1 MRKSSKW
8 QDITGLIADSFRM
21 SRANYV
27 VLTISAVVESA
38 RSIFQMMIPAVLI
51 DKITGADAFGSV
63 MKAVFFYALTV
74 LLADASKK
82 ALSLFS
88 TAFGYKAGNRAA
100 LSVGQKGMRIDYG
113 GWEDTETY
121 EGMLRAVRST
131 WVFQNITDLLCENW
145 IASIVTLVPV
155 VYILSYVDVLLLL
168 PLIGLL
174 VLEIFLEKKTDSE
187 VYSLEE
193 GRAADEKKL
202 HYDEKI
208 MTDLKYGKEIRLY
221 GAMEAVVKKYEDS
234 RRKVFRSLKQQKKAE
249 IRFRVCASAITCAE
263 AVLIY
268 LAAIREYGRGTVTI
282 SFFLLFVGA
291 VKLFSESAK
300 SIVENF
306 EWVRDLADYYGDYRR
321 VMEKQEGFLS
331 ADWKKDAVPVPFDI
345 EFRNVS
351 FRYPGA
357 EEYALKDINLTFPY
371 GKKIAIVGE
380 NGAGKTTLAKLL
392 LRLYD
397 VTEGEILVGGTN
409 IKEIEYP
416 AYLKLYAAVF
426 QDYKLHSYSIREN
439 IAFQESGKDELIWDL
454 LRRQGLDEAVRQA
467 PNGLDTFLTKELDQ
481 EGKDFSGGEKQRLAM
496 VRALYRDS
504 PFFVLDEPTAAI
516 DPLAELRYF
525 ESLKE
530 ETKDKTAVFI
540 THRMASTKF
549 ADFIVVLEKGKVEET
564 GDFDALANSGGI
576 FEKLFNI
583 QASYYM
589 IGEKNNLV

>member
-1 MRKSSKW
+1 MNGKKRSKW
-8 QDITGLIADSFRM
+8 RDITGLIADSFRM

-51 DKITGADAFGSV
+51 DKITGAGAFGPV
-63 MKAVFFYALTV
+63 MNAVFFYALIV

-121 EGMLRAVRST
+121 EGMLRAVRNT

-145 IASIVTLVPV
+145 IASIITFVPV
-155 VYILSYVDVLLLL
+155 VYILSYVDVFLLL
-168 PLIGLL
+168 PLSALL
-174 VLEIFLEKKTDSE
+174 ILEVFLEKKTDRR
-187 VYSLEE
+187 VYSLEDD
-193 GRAADEKKL
+193 RAADEKKL
-202 HYDEKI
+202 HYDEKV

-221 GAMEAVVKKYEDS
+221 GAMEAVVKRYEES

-249 IRFRVCASAITCAE
+249 ILFRVCASAIACAE

-268 LAAIREYGRGTVTI
+268 LTAVREYGKGAVTI

-291 VKLFSESAK
+291 VRMFTESVK
-300 SIVENF
+300 SIAENF
-306 EWVRDLADYYGDYRR
+306 EWVRELADYYGDYRR
-321 VMEKQEGFLS
+321 FMEKQEGFLT
-331 ADWKKDAVPVPFDI
+331 AGGKQDAVQVPFAI

-351 FRYPGA
+351 FRYPGT
-357 EEYALKDINLTFPY
+357 EEYVLKDVNLTFPY

-380 NGAGKTTLAKLL
+380 NGAGKTTLVKLL

-397 VTEGEILVGGTN
+397 VTEGEILAGGIN
-409 IKEIEYP
+409 IREIEYS

-426 QDYKLHSYSIREN
+426 QDFRLHSYSIREN
-439 IAFQESGKDELIWDL
+439 IAFQESGKDELIWEL
-454 LRRQGLDEAVRQA
+454 LRRQGLDEAVKQTKK
-467 PNGLDTFLTKELDQ
+467 GLDTFLTKELDRD
-481 EGKDFSGGEKQRLAM
+481 GKDFSGGEKQRLAM
-496 VRALYRDS
+496 VRALYRNS

-530 ETKDKTAVFI
+530 ETKGKTAVFI

-549 ADFIVVLEKGKVEET
+549 ADLIVVLDEGKVEET
-564 GDFDALANSGGI
+564 GDFDTLISSGGT
-576 FEKLFNI
+576 FERLFNI
-583 QASYYM
+583 QASYY
-589 IGEKNNLV
+589 V

>member
-1 MRKSSKW
+1 MNGKKRRKW
-8 QDITGLIADSFRM
+8 RDITGLIADSFRM

-51 DKITGADAFGSV
+51 DKITGAGAFGPV
-63 MKAVFFYALTV
+63 MNAVFFYALIV

-121 EGMLRAVRST
+121 EGMLRAVRNT

-145 IASIVTLVPV
+145 IASIITFVPV
-155 VYILSYVDVLLLL
+155 VYILSYVDVFLLL
-168 PLIGLL
+168 PLSALL
-174 VLEIFLEKKTDSE
+174 ILEVFLEKKTDRR
-187 VYSLEE
+187 VYSLEDD
-193 GRAADEKKL
+193 RAADEKRL
-202 HYDEKI
+202 HYDEKV

-221 GAMEAVVKKYEDS
+221 GAMEAVVKRYEES

-249 IRFRVCASAITCAE
+249 ILFRVCASAIACAE

-268 LAAIREYGRGTVTI
+268 LTAVREYGKGAVTI

-291 VKLFSESAK
+291 VRMFTESVK
-300 SIVENF
+300 SIAENF
-306 EWVRDLADYYGDYRR
+306 EWVRELADYYGDYRR
-321 VMEKQEGFLS
+321 FMEKQEGFLT
-331 ADWKKDAVPVPFDI
+331 AGGKQDAVQVPFAI

-351 FRYPGA
+351 FRYPGT
-357 EEYALKDINLTFPY
+357 EEYVLKDVNLTFPY

-380 NGAGKTTLAKLL
+380 NGAGKTTLVKLL

-397 VTEGEILVGGTN
+397 VTEGEILAGGIN
-409 IKEIEYP
+409 IREIEYS
-416 AYLKLYAAVF
+416 AYLKMYAAVF
-426 QDYKLHSYSIREN
+426 QDFRLHSYSIREN
-439 IAFQESGKDELIWDL
+439 IAFQESGKDELIWEL
-454 LRRQGLDEAVRQA
+454 LRRQGLDEAVKQTKK
-467 PNGLDTFLTKELDQ
+467 GLDTFLTKELDRD
-481 EGKDFSGGEKQRLAM
+481 GKDFSGGEKQRLAM
-496 VRALYRDS
+496 VRALYRNS

-530 ETKDKTAVFI
+530 ETKGKTAVFI

-549 ADFIVVLEKGKVEET
+549 ADLIVVLNEGKVEET
-564 GDFDALANSGGI
+564 GDFDTLISSGGT
-576 FEKLFNI
+576 FERLFNI
-583 QASYYM
+583 QASYY
-589 IGEKNNLV
+589 V

>member
-1 MRKSSKW
+1 MNGKKRRKW
-8 QDITGLIADSFRM
+8 RDITGLIADSFRM

-51 DKITGADAFGSV
+51 DKITGAGAFGPV
-63 MKAVFFYALTV
+63 MNAVFFYALIV

-121 EGMLRAVRST
+121 EGMLRAVRNT

-145 IASIVTLVPV
+145 IASIITFVPV
-155 VYILSYVDVLLLL
+155 VYILSYVDVFLLL
-168 PLIGLL
+168 PLSALL
-174 VLEIFLEKKTDSE
+174 ILEVFLEKKTDRR
-187 VYSLEE
+187 VYSLEDD
-193 GRAADEKKL
+193 RAADEKKL
-202 HYDEKI
+202 HYDEKV

-221 GAMEAVVKKYEDS
+221 GSMEAVVKRYEES

-249 IRFRVCASAITCAE
+249 ILFRVCASAIACAE

-268 LAAIREYGRGTVTI
+268 LTAVREYGKGAVTI

-291 VKLFSESAK
+291 VRMFTESVK
-300 SIVENF
+300 SIAENF
-306 EWVRDLADYYGDYRR
+306 EWVRELADYYGDYRR
-321 VMEKQEGFLS
+321 FMEKQEGFLT
-331 ADWKKDAVPVPFDI
+331 AGGKQDAVQVPFAI

-351 FRYPGA
+351 FRYPGT
-357 EEYALKDINLTFPY
+357 EEYVLKDVNLTFPY

-380 NGAGKTTLAKLL
+380 NGAGKTTLVKLL

-397 VTEGEILVGGTN
+397 VTEGEILAGGIN
-409 IKEIEYP
+409 IREIEYS
-416 AYLKLYAAVF
+416 AYLKMYAAVF
-426 QDYKLHSYSIREN
+426 QDFRLHSYSIREN
-439 IAFQESGKDELIWDL
+439 IAFQESGKDELIWEL
-454 LRRQGLDEAVRQA
+454 LRRQGLDEAVKQTKK
-467 PNGLDTFLTKELDQ
+467 GLDTFLTKELDRD
-481 EGKDFSGGEKQRLAM
+481 GKDFSGGEKQRLAM
-496 VRALYRDS
+496 VRALYRNS

-530 ETKDKTAVFI
+530 ETKGKTAVFI

-549 ADFIVVLEKGKVEET
+549 ADLIVVLNEGKVEET
-564 GDFDALANSGGI
+564 GDFDTLISSGGT
-576 FEKLFNI
+576 FERLFNI
-583 QASYYM
+583 QASYY
-589 IGEKNNLV
+589 V

>member
-1 MRKSSKW
+1 MKKSSKW
-8 QDITGLIADSFRM
+8 QDISGLIADSFRM

-27 VLTISAVVESA
+27 VLTFSAVVESA
-38 RSIFQMMIPAVLI
+38 RSIFQMMIPAMLI
-51 DKITGADAFGSV
+51 DKITGAGAFGSV
-63 MKAVFFYALTV
+63 MNAVFFYALIV

-121 EGMLRAVRST
+121 EGMLRAVRNT

-145 IASIVTLVPV
+145 IASIITLVPV
-155 VYILSYVDVLLLL
+155 LYIFSYVDVFLLL
-168 PLIGLL
+168 PLSGLL
-174 VLEIFLEKKTDSE
+174 ILEVFLEKKTDKR
-187 VYSLEE
+187 VYGLEE

-202 HYDEKI
+202 HYDEKV

-221 GAMEAVVKKYEDS
+221 GAMEAVVKKYEES
-234 RRKVFRSLKQQKKAE
+234 RRKVFCSLQQQKKAE
-249 IRFRVCASAITCAE
+249 ILFRVSASAIACAE

-268 LAAIREYGRGTVTI
+268 LAAIREYGKGAVTI

-291 VKLFSESAK
+291 VRLFTESVK
-300 SIVENF
+300 SIAENF
-306 EWVRDLADYYGDYRR
+306 EWVRELADYYGDYRKF
-321 VMEKQEGFLS
+321 MEKQEGFL
-331 ADWKKDAVPVPFDI
+331 AAGGKKDAVQVPFAI

-351 FRYPGA
+351 FRYPGT
-357 EEYALKDINLTFPY
+357 EEYVLKNINLAFPY

-380 NGAGKTTLAKLL
+380 NGAGKTTLVKLL

-397 VTEGEILVGGTN
+397 VTEGEILVGGIN
-409 IKEIEYP
+409 IKEIEYS

-426 QDYKLHSYSIREN
+426 QDFKLHSYSIREN
-439 IAFQESGKDELIWDL
+439 IAFQESGKDELIWEL
-454 LRRQGLDEAVRQA
+454 LRRQGLDGAVKQTKK
-467 PNGLDTFLTKELDQ
+467 GLDTFLTKELDQ

-496 VRALYRDS
+496 VRALYRNS

-530 ETKDKTAVFI
+530 ETKDRTTVFI

-549 ADFIVVLEKGKVEET
+549 ADIIVVLDQGKVEES
-564 GDFDALANSGGI
+564 GDFDTLINSGGI
-576 FEKLFNI
+576 FERLFNI
-583 QASYYM
+583 QACYYM
-589 IGEKNNLV
+589 

>member
-1 MRKSSKW
+1 MNRMKNSKW
-8 QDITGLIADSFRM
+8 RNITGLISESFKM

-38 RSIFQMMIPAVLI
+38 RSVFQMMIPAVLI
-51 DKITGADAFGSV
+51 DRITGANAFGSV
-63 MKAVFFYALTV
+63 MKAVFFYALVV

-121 EGMLRAVRST
+121 EGMLRAVRNT

-145 IASIVTLVPV
+145 IASIVTLAPV
-155 VYILSYVDVLLLL
+155 LYILSYVDVFLLL
-168 PLIGLL
+168 PLSGLL
-174 VLEIFLEKKTDSE
+174 VLEIFLEKKTNGR

-202 HYDEKI
+202 HYDEKV

-221 GAMEAVVKKYEDS
+221 GAMEAVVKRYEES
-234 RRKVFRSLKQQKKAE
+234 RRKVFCSLRRQKKAE
-249 IRFRVCASAITCAE
+249 ALFRVCASAIACAE
-263 AVLIY
+263 AILIY
-268 LAAIREYGRGTVTI
+268 LAAIREYGKGTVTI

-291 VKLFSESAK
+291 VRLFTESVKNIA
-300 SIVENF
+300 ENF
-306 EWVRDLADYYGDYRR
+306 EWVRELADYYGDYRKF
-321 VMEKQEGFLS
+321 MEKQEGFL
-331 ADWKKDAVPVPFDI
+331 AAGGRKDAAQTPFDI

-351 FRYPGA
+351 FRYPGR
-357 EEYALKDINLTFPY
+357 EEYVLKDINLTIPY
-371 GKKIAIVGE
+371 GKKVAIVGE
-380 NGAGKTTLAKLL
+380 NGAGKTTLVKLL

-397 VTEGEILVGGTN
+397 VTEGEILAGGIN
-409 IKEIEYP
+409 IKDIEYS
-416 AYLKLYAAVF
+416 AYLGLYAAVF
-426 QDYKLHSYSIREN
+426 QDFKLHSYSIREN
-439 IAFQESGKDELIWDL
+439 IAFQEKGKDAFLWDL
-454 LRRQGLDEAVRQA
+454 LRRQGLETAVKQTKK
-467 PNGLDTFLTKELDQ
+467 GLDTFLTKELDQ
-481 EGKDFSGGEKQRLAM
+481 DGKDFSGGEKQRLAM
-496 VRALYRDS
+496 VRALYKNA

-530 ETKDKTAVFI
+530 ETRDKTAVFI

-564 GDFDALANSGGI
+564 GDFDTLINGGGL
-576 FEKLFNI
+576 FEKLFNL
-583 QASYYM
+583 QACYYM
-589 IGEKNNLV
+589 

>member
-1 MRKSSKW
+1 MNGKKRRKW
-8 QDITGLIADSFRM
+8 RDITGLIADSFRM

-51 DKITGADAFGSV
+51 DKITGAGAFGPV
-63 MKAVFFYALTV
+63 MNAVFFYALIV

-121 EGMLRAVRST
+121 EGMLRAVRNT

-145 IASIVTLVPV
+145 IASIITFVPV
-155 VYILSYVDVLLLL
+155 VYILSYVDVFLLL
-168 PLIGLL
+168 PLSALL
-174 VLEIFLEKKTDSE
+174 ILEVFLEKKTDRR
-187 VYSLEE
+187 VYSLEDD
-193 GRAADEKKL
+193 RAADEKRL
-202 HYDEKI
+202 HYDEKV

-221 GAMEAVVKKYEDS
+221 GAMEAVVKRYEES

-249 IRFRVCASAITCAE
+249 ILFRVCASAIACAE

-268 LAAIREYGRGTVTI
+268 LTAVREYGKGAVTI

-291 VKLFSESAK
+291 VRMFTESVK
-300 SIVENF
+300 SIAENF
-306 EWVRDLADYYGDYRR
+306 EWVRELADYYGDYRR
-321 VMEKQEGFLS
+321 FMEKQEGFLT
-331 ADWKKDAVPVPFDI
+331 AGGKQDAVQVPFAI

-351 FRYPGA
+351 FRYPGT
-357 EEYALKDINLTFPY
+357 EEYVLKDVNLTFPY

-380 NGAGKTTLAKLL
+380 NGAGKTTLVKLL

-397 VTEGEILVGGTN
+397 VTEGEILAGGIN
-409 IKEIEYP
+409 IREIEYS
-416 AYLKLYAAVF
+416 AYLKMYAAVF
-426 QDYKLHSYSIREN
+426 QDFRLHSYSIREN
-439 IAFQESGKDELIWDL
+439 IAFQESGKDELIWEL
-454 LRRQGLDEAVRQA
+454 LRRQGLDEAVKQTKK
-467 PNGLDTFLTKELDQ
+467 GLDTFLTKELDRD
-481 EGKDFSGGEKQRLAM
+481 GKDFSGGEKQRLAM
-496 VRALYRDS
+496 VRALYRNS

-530 ETKDKTAVFI
+530 ETKGKTAVFI

-549 ADFIVVLEKGKVEET
+549 ADLIVVLDEGKVEET
-564 GDFDALANSGGI
+564 GDFDTLISSGGT
-576 FEKLFNI
+576 FERLFNI
-583 QASYYM
+583 QASYY
-589 IGEKNNLV
+589 V